1 MVLTI
6 DIGNTTIGIGGF
18 QGNKLLFIEKISSR
32 RPLSDAGYI
41 EKTEYDLEQ
50 TRPVCRS
57 L

>member
-41 EKTEYDLEQ
+41 EKLNMILNKHGLSA
-50 TRPVCRS
+50 RG

>member
-41 EKTEYDLEQ
+41 EKLNMILNKHGL
-50 TRPVCRS
+50 S
-57 L
+57 A